1 MITDRQRVELVL
13 LPMMMLDV
21 LLNGVDKP
29 DHVDAKKANAL
40 LRAAAGE
47 GLAGMMAKDQSKIM
61 RRAKRTHQQVL
72 QTYRRENAEVAKVG
86 LLTFYLMQAVTDCD
100 YLVLAPG
107 SAMAAAM
114 DLMIPALQPSA
125 EIEKLNDSA
134 KKAARKSLGFL
145 QKLGLFEGVTVA
157 TTRTS

>member
-1 MITDRQRVELVL
+1 VITDRQRVELVL

-29 DHVDAKKANAL
+29 DHVDAKRADAL

-47 GLAGMMAKDQSKIM
+47 GLAGMLAKDQSKIM
-61 RRAKRTHQQVL
+61 RRAKRTHQEAIQM
-72 QTYRRENAEVAKVG
+72 YRRENAQVAKVG
-86 LLTFYLMQAVTDCD
+86 LLTFYLTQAVTDCD
-100 YLVLAPG
+100 YLVLTPR

-125 EIEKLNDSA
+125 EVEKLNASA
-134 KKAARKSLGFL
+134 KRAARKAL
-145 QKLGLFEGVTVA
+145 QKLQDLGLFEGVPLA
-157 TTRTS
+157 C